1 MTSSILFPLAG
12 SLTALCAVLLWMNVW
27 HLTPAWLAQ
36 RTHIFVA
43 VAIPVTMVLTFWG
56 WTKLESFNASGFFLF
71 SLSTAVA
78 ISTLLVQGM
87 YFIGA
92 LRHRHGGLG
101 LFVLPVIAIP
111 LILIPFLPQDA
122 TTEWIQTRS
131 LLETGH
137 MIISLCGYAVLTL
150 SALHA
155 IMLWQLD
162 RALKRKSISPLIDAM
177 PSIIEI
183 EAHMMAQLRL
193 SAWLIGISILTGLAW
208 QWEAFSH
215 FHLISH
221 KVLLA
226 IFSWIVIMVPLIRR
240 RRATLPGR
248 QSAIMV
254 ITAYVL
260 MVLAYFGVKMIKA
273 WLHH

>member
-12 SLTALCAVLLWMNVW
+12 ILTALCAVLLWANVW
-27 HLTPAWLAQ
+27 HLMPDWLAR
-36 RTHIFVA
+36 RTHILVA
-43 VAIPVTMVLTFWG
+43 VTIPLTMVLTFWG
-56 WTKLESFNASGFFLF
+56 WTALESFNATGFLF
-71 SLSTAVA
+71 TLSTAVA
-78 ISTLLVQGM
+78 ISTLLVQGI
-87 YFIGA
+87 YFVGA

-101 LFVLPVIAIP
+101 LFVLPVIAVP
-111 LILIPFLPQDA
+111 LILLPFLPHDA

-155 IMLWQLD
+155 VMLWQLD
-162 RALKRKSISPLIDAM
+162 RALKRKSISPLIEAM

-193 SAWLIGISILTGLAW
+193 AAWLIGISLMTGLAW

-215 FHLISH
+215 LRLISH

-240 RRATLPGR
+240 SRASMHGR
-248 QSAIMV
+248 KSAIMV
-254 ITAYVL
+254 ITAYIL
-260 MVLAYFGVKMIKA
+260 LLLAYFGVKMIKA

>member
-12 SLTALCAVLLWMNVW
+12 ILTALCAVLLWMNVW
-27 HLTPAWLAQ
+27 HLTPAWLA
-36 RTHIFVA
+36 RHTHTLVA
-43 VAIPVTMVLTFWG
+43 VTMPLTMILTFWG
-56 WTKLESFNASGFFLF
+56 WTMLESFKASGFLF
-71 SLSTAVA
+71 TLPSAVA

-87 YFIGA
+87 YIIGA

-111 LILIPFLPQDA
+111 LLLVPLLPKGGA
-122 TTEWIQTRS
+122 TTQWIETHS

-137 MIISLCGYAVLTL
+137 LIISLCGYAVLTL

-155 IMLWQLD
+155 VMLWQLD
-162 RALKRKSISPLIDAM
+162 RALKRKSISSLIEAL

-193 SAWLIGISILTGLAW
+193 AAWMIGISIMTGLAW

-240 RRATLPGR
+240 RRATLPAR
-248 QSAIMV
+248 QSAFMV
-254 ITAYVL
+254 MAAYIL
-260 MVLAYFGVKMIKA
+260 MLLAYFGVKMIKA
-273 WLHH
+273 WIHS

>member
-1 MTSSILFPLAG
+1 
-12 SLTALCAVLLWMNVW
+12 LWANVW
-27 HLTPAWLAQ
+27 HLMPDWQAR
-36 RTHIFVA
+36 RTHILVA
-43 VAIPVTMVLTFWG
+43 VTIPLTMVLTFWG
-56 WTKLESFNASGFFLF
+56 WTALESFNATGFLF
-71 SLSTAVA
+71 TLSTAVA
-78 ISTLLVQGM
+78 ISTLLVQGI
-87 YFIGA
+87 YFVGA

-101 LFVLPVIAIP
+101 LFVLPVIAVP
-111 LILIPFLPQDA
+111 LILLPFLPHDA

-155 IMLWQLD
+155 VMLWQLD
-162 RALKRKSISPLIDAM
+162 RALKRKSISPLIEAM

-193 SAWLIGISILTGLAW
+193 AAWLIGISLMTGLAW

-215 FHLISH
+215 LRLISH

-240 RRATLPGR
+240 SRASMHGR
-248 QSAIMV
+248 KSAIMV
-254 ITAYVL
+254 ITAYIL
-260 MVLAYFGVKMIKA
+260 LLLAYFGVKMIKA

>member
-1 MTSSILFPLAG
+1 MTSSILFTLAG
-12 SLTALCAVLLWMNVW
+12 ILTALSAILLWANVW
-27 HLTPAWLAQ
+27 HLTPEWLAK
-36 RTHIFVA
+36 RVHIMVA
-43 VAIPVTMVLTFWG
+43 SAVPVSMVLTFWG
-56 WTKLESFNASGFFLF
+56 WTKLESFTATGFLF
-71 SLSTAVA
+71 TLSTAVA
-78 ISTLLVQGM
+78 ISTLLVQGI
-87 YFIGA
+87 YFVGA

-111 LILIPFLPQDA
+111 LLLIPFLPHDA

-137 MIISLCGYAVLTL
+137 MLISLCGYAVLTL

-155 IMLWQLD
+155 VMLWQLD
-162 RALKRKSISPLIDAM
+162 RALKRKSISPLIEAM
-177 PSIIEI
+177 PSITEI

-193 SAWLIGISILTGLAW
+193 AAWMIGISILTGLVW

-215 FHLISH
+215 FRLVSH
-221 KVLLA
+221 KVMLA
-226 IFSWIVIMVPLIRR
+226 IFSWIVIMVPLVRR
-240 RRATLPGR
+240 SRASMHGR
-248 QSAIMV
+248 KSAIMV

-260 MVLAYFGVKMIKA
+260 LLLAYFGDKMIKA

>member
-1 MTSSILFPLAG
+1 MTSSILFTLAG
-12 SLTALCAVLLWMNVW
+12 ILTALSAVLLWANVW
-27 HLTPAWLAQ
+27 HLTPEWLAK
-36 RTHIFVA
+36 RVHIMVA
-43 VAIPVTMVLTFWG
+43 SAVPVSMVLTFWG
-56 WTKLESFNASGFFLF
+56 WIKLESFTATGFLF
-71 SLSTAVA
+71 TLSTAVA
-78 ISTLLVQGM
+78 ISTLLVQGI
-87 YFIGA
+87 YFVGA

-111 LILIPFLPQDA
+111 LLLIPFLPHDA

-155 IMLWQLD
+155 VMLWQLD
-162 RALKRKSISPLIDAM
+162 RALKRKSISPLIEAM

-193 SAWLIGISILTGLAW
+193 AAWLIGISLMTGLAW

-215 FHLISH
+215 LRLISH

-240 RRATLPGR
+240 SRASMHGR
-248 QSAIMV
+248 KSAIMV
-254 ITAYVL
+254 ITAYIL
-260 MVLAYFGVKMIKA
+260 LLLAYFGVKMIKA

>member
-12 SLTALCAVLLWMNVW
+12 ILTALCAVLLWMNVW
-27 HLTPAWLAQ
+27 HLTPAGLAK
-36 RTHIFVA
+36 RTHILVA
-43 VAIPVTMVLTFWG
+43 VTIPITMVLTFWG
-56 WTKLESFNASGFFLF
+56 WTTLESFKASGFPFT
-71 SLSTAVA
+71 LSTAVA

-87 YFIGA
+87 YVLGA

-101 LFVLPVIAIP
+101 LFVLPVVAIP

-137 MIISLCGYAVLTL
+137 LIISLCGYAVLTL

-155 IMLWQLD
+155 VMLWQLD
-162 RALKRKSISPLIDAM
+162 RALKRKSISPLIEAM
-177 PSIIEI
+177 PSITEI
-183 EAHMMAQLRL
+183 EAHMMAQLHL
-193 SAWLIGISILTGLAW
+193 AAWLIGISILTGLAW

-215 FHLISH
+215 FRLISH